1 MLIPSFSVGP
11 GPAASAL
18 VPALRAEPVDEIAFS
33 NRHPGCCSRRSHPMP
48 KTSPHKP
55 ALAGSKTEAGR
66 RKSAKSGRKGVT
78 LQPVIDPDAAGADIG
93 AREILVCV
101 PADRD
106 ELPVRTFT
114 TFTQDLHALADW
126 LVACRIKSI
135 AMESTGMYWIPLFQ
149 ILEARGI
156 TVQLVNARHVKHV
169 PGRKSDV
176 SDCQWLQ
183 YLHSVGLLRGSFRPP
198 QDICAIRSLAR
209 HRDSLLAQAADQVR
223 HMHKCLD
230 QMNLQIHHVI
240 NDLTGTTGMAIIEAI
255 VKGERDART
264 LATHRDQRIKASLE
278 TVEKSLRGDW
288 REEHLLVLRMAL
300 ASWQHLRAQ
309 VGELDAEI
317 ARRVRA
323 LDADSSGAQEPGKP
337 PVPTGKRLNFSANAP
352 AQSEALRQEFRRVLG
367 TDLTEVPAISVL
379 TVQSFISEVGT
390 GVDKF
395 KSAKHFAS
403 WLGLCP
409 GTKISGGKVLDAR
422 SRQGKPRFALQLR
435 QAAQSLHGSRGALGA
450 RYRRLRSRH
459 GAPKALTAMAHCLAR
474 ILYKL
479 VSERRAYDDSIF
491 ATLEAEHDKRQH
503 QRLQRQATTLGYT
516 LVPTPNPPAAN
527 P

>member
-1 MLIPSFSVGP
+1 
-11 GPAASAL
+11 
-18 VPALRAEPVDEIAFS
+18 
-33 NRHPGCCSRRSHPMP
+33 MP
-48 KTSPHKP
+48 KTSSLKSASTACTTGGPLPK
-55 ALAGSKTEAGR
+55 SR
-66 RKSAKSGRKGVT
+66 RKSAS
-78 LQPVIDPDAAGADIG
+78 LQPVIEPDAAGADIG
-93 AREILVCV
+93 AREIVVCV

-106 ELPVRTFT
+106 ERPVRTYA
-114 TFTQDLHALADW
+114 TFTQDLNRLADW
-126 LVACRIKSI
+126 LAGCRIKTI

-156 TVQLVNARHVKHV
+156 QVHLVNARHVKHV

-240 NDLTGTTGMAIIEAI
+240 NDLTGVTGMAIIEAI
-255 VKGERDART
+255 VRGERDARV
-264 LATHRDQRIKASLE
+264 LASHRDRRIKASLE

-288 REEHLLVLRMAL
+288 REEHLLVLRLAL
-300 ASWQHLRAQ
+300 ASWQHLQAQ
-309 VGELDAEI
+309 IGELDEEM

-323 LDADSSGAQEPGKP
+323 LEAAPATSRP
-337 PVPTGKRLNFSANAP
+337 PVPAAAKGKRLNFSANAP
-352 AQSEALRQEFRRVLG
+352 AMSEALRVEFQRVLG
-367 TDLTEVPAISVL
+367 TDLTAVPALSVL
-379 TVQSFISEVGT
+379 TVQSFVSEVGASLE
-390 GVDKF
+390 KF
-395 KSAKHFAS
+395 KNASHFAS

-422 SRQGKPRFALQLR
+422 SRKGKPRFARQLR
-435 QAAQSLHGSRGALGA
+435 QAAQSLHGSQGALGA

-459 GAPKALTAMAHCLAR
+459 RAPKALTAMAHCLAR
-474 ILYKL
+474 IIYKL
-479 VSERRAYDDSIF
+479 VSERCAYDDSVF
-491 ATLEAEHDKRQH
+491 TALEAEHDRRQH
-503 QRLQRQATTLGYT
+503 QRLRKQAAALGFTL
-516 LVPTPNPPAAN
+516 LPSPNPLSS
-527 P
+527 